1 VKHYDEAFDWNLVNL
16 SVNTT
21 LRDFGEVA
29 QKACEDELK
38 QLFREKKALVPV
50 KWESLNPKQ
59 KKQIVKTHMFLKE
72 KFEDGSFVKLKARLV
87 AGGRTQDR
95 SFYSHYSSPT
105 AKMRS
110 VTTYL
115 KLAAVKKWDCM
126 KVDISGAFLCAKID
140 EHK

>member
-1 VKHYDEAFDWNLVNL
+1 MKHYDEAFDWNLVNL

-72 KFEDGSFVKLKARLV
+72 KFEDGSFVKLKAGLV
-87 AGGRTQDR
+87 ADGRTQD
-95 SFYSHYSSPT
+95 
-105 AKMRS
+105 
-110 VTTYL
+110 
-115 KLAAVKKWDCM
+115 
-126 KVDISGAFLCAKID
+126 
-140 EHK
+140 